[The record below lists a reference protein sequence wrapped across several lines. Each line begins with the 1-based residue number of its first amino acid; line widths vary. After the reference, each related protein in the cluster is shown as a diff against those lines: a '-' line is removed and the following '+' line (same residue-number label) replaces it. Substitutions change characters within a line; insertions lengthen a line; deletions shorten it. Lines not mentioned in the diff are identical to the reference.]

1 MYLAWSL
8 ISDWKPIIMFIVS
21 KDLPDLH
28 GSGRKVEKI
37 MYFVNKYFEQPHETM
52 MFGF

>member
-8 ISDWKPIIMFIVS
+8 ISDWKPIIMFIMFIVS

-28 GSGRKVEKI
+28 GSGRKVEKNHV
-37 MYFVNKYFEQPHETM
+37 FCEQV
-52 MFGF
+52 F